1 MIVARWLFVLV
12 AVMAWVVVVPV
23 LNVLTIGGPRRFEDE
38 RDDVV
43 TDDFVRRPGTLARPI
58 PTPR

>member
-23 LNVLTIGGPRRFEDE
+23 LNALTIGGPRRFEGE

-43 TDDFVRRPGTLARPI
+43 TDDFARRPATLPRPV